1 MSKIAEKK
9 VIIIDDHKLFTDGL
23 SSILE
28 SIGLRV
34 MSTFQNGKE
43 AVLYLQNNEIDIVFS
58 DINMPE
64 MDGLK
69 LCKRLKRDKVKAK
82 TIILSMYEDPNI
94 IKEAFDCGASA
105 YLSKNTEKEEII
117 KAIEKSLN
125 NKKYVNKR
133 LLKKKQREEEE
144 EEEEEEED
152 TFTLKYKLTLREREI
167 LQLLLDQENNR
178 QIGKTLNISIRTVE
192 THRKNIM
199 LKLDV
204 KNNIGLIKKV
214 LRYQLFSKES

>member
-1 MSKIAEKK
+1 MSIIAEKK
-9 VIIIDDHKLFTDGL
+9 VVIIDDHKLFTNGL

-34 MSTFQNGKE
+34 MSTFQNGKQ
-43 AVLYLQNNEIDIVFS
+43 AVLYLQNNEVDIIFS

-69 LCKRLKRDKVKAK
+69 LCRRLKRDKIK
-82 TIILSMYEDPNI
+82 TKIIILSMYEDPNI
-94 IKEAFDCGASA
+94 IKEAFECGASA

-117 KAIEKSLN
+117 KAVEKSLD

-133 LLKKKQREEEE
+133 LLKKKEI
-144 EEEEEEED
+144 EEEEED
-152 TFTLKYKLTLREREI
+152 SFTLRYKLTLREREV
-167 LQLLLDQENNR
+167 LQLLLDESSNR
-178 QIGKTLNISIRTVE
+178 QIGEALNISTRTVE

-204 KNNIGLIKKV
+204 KNNIGLIKKA
-214 LRYQLFSKES
+214 LSFKLFSKEIL

>member
-1 MSKIAEKK
+1 MSKISKKK
-9 VIIIDDHKLFTDGL
+9 VIIIDDHKLFTNGL
-23 SSILE
+23 ASILE

-34 MSTFQNGKE
+34 MSTFENGKK
-43 AVLYLQNNEIDIVFS
+43 AVSYLENNEIDIVFT

-64 MDGLK
+64 MDGLR
-69 LCKRLKRDKVKAK
+69 LCKRLKRDKIKAK
-82 TIILSMYEDPNI
+82 VIILSMYEDPNI

-105 YLSKNTEKEEII
+105 YLSKNTEKGEII
-117 KAIEKSLN
+117 KAVEKSLN

-133 LLKKKQREEEE
+133 LLKKREE

-152 TFTLKYKLTLREREI
+152 TFTIKYKLTLREREV
-167 LQLLLDQENNR
+167 LELLLDESSNR
-178 QIGKTLNISIRTVE
+178 QIGENLNISTRTVE

-204 KNNIGLIKKV
+204 KNNIGLIKKA
-214 LRYQLFSKES
+214 LSHRLFKQ

>member
-133 LLKKKQREEEE
+133 LLKKKEREE

-192 THRKNIM
+192 THRRNIM

>member
-1 MSKIAEKK
+1 
-9 VIIIDDHKLFTDGL
+9 
-23 SSILE
+23 
-28 SIGLRV
+28 
-34 MSTFQNGKE
+34 
-43 AVLYLQNNEIDIVFS
+43 
-58 DINMPE
+58 
-64 MDGLK
+64 
-69 LCKRLKRDKVKAK
+69 
-82 TIILSMYEDPNI
+82 
-94 IKEAFDCGASA
+94 
-105 YLSKNTEKEEII
+105 
-117 KAIEKSLN
+117 
-125 NKKYVNKR
+125 
-133 LLKKKQREEEE
+133 LLKKKER

-192 THRKNIM
+192 THRRNIM

>member
-1 MSKIAEKK
+1 MSKIAGKK
-9 VIIIDDHKLFTDGL
+9 VIIIDDHKLFTNGL

-43 AVLYLQNNEIDIVFS
+43 AFLYLQNNEIDIVFT

-117 KAIEKSLN
+117 KAIEKSLD

-133 LLKKKQREEEE
+133 LLKKKEREEEE
-144 EEEEEEED
+144 EEEED
-152 TFTLKYKLTLREREI
+152 AFTLKYKLTLREREV
-167 LQLLLDQENNR
+167 LQLLLDEENNR
-178 QIGKTLNISIRTVE
+178 QIGKTLNIRIRTVE

-204 KNNIGLIKKV
+204 KNNTGLIKKA
-214 LRYQLFSKES
+214 LSYQLFSKEI

>member
-1 MSKIAEKK
+1 MSIIAEKK
-9 VIIIDDHKLFTDGL
+9 VIIIDDHKLFTKGL
-23 SSILE
+23 STILE

-34 MSTFQNGKE
+34 MSTFENGKE
-43 AVLYLQNNEIDIVFS
+43 AVLYLQNNEVDIVFS

-82 TIILSMYEDPNI
+82 IIILSMYEDPNI

-117 KAIEKSLN
+117 KAIKKSLD
-125 NKKYVNKR
+125 NKKYVNNR
-133 LLKKKQREEEE
+133 LIKKKGREEEE
-144 EEEEEEED
+144 EED
-152 TFTLKYKLTLREREI
+152 SFTLKYRLTLREREV
-167 LQLLLDQENNR
+167 LKLLLDESNNR
-178 QIGKTLNISIRTVE
+178 EIGENLNISTRTVE

-204 KNNIGLIKKV
+204 KNNIGLIKKA
-214 LRYQLFSKES
+214 LSYQLFSKEI

>member
-1 MSKIAEKK
+1 MSIIAETK
-9 VIIIDDHKLFTDGL
+9 VIIIDDHKLFTNGL

-34 MSTFQNGKE
+34 MSTFDNGKK
-43 AVLYLQNNEIDIVFS
+43 AILYLQNNEIDIIFS

-69 LCKRLKRDKVKAK
+69 LCRRLKRDKSKAK
-82 TIILSMYEDPNI
+82 IIILSMYEDLNI
-94 IKEAFDCGASA
+94 IKEAFDSGASA

-117 KAIEKSLN
+117 TAVEKSLD
-125 NKKYVNKR
+125 NKKYVHKR
-133 LLKKKQREEEE
+133 LLKKKERVREE
-144 EEEEEEED
+144 D
-152 TFTLKYKLTLREREI
+152 AFTLKYKLTIREREV
-167 LQLLLDQENNR
+167 LQLMLNESVNKE
-178 QIGKTLNISIRTVE
+178 IGESLKISIRTVE

-204 KNNIGLIKKV
+204 KNNIGLIKKA
-214 LRYQLFSKES
+214 LSYKLFKHN

>member
-1 MSKIAEKK
+1 MSKIAENK
-9 VIIIDDHKLFTDGL
+9 VIIIDDHKLFTNGL
-23 SSILE
+23 SSILG

-34 MSTFQNGKE
+34 MATFENGKQ
-43 AVLYLQNNEIDIVFS
+43 AVLYLKNNEVDIIFS

-69 LCKRLKRDKVKAK
+69 LCERLKRDKVKAK
-82 TIILSMYEDPNI
+82 VIILSMYEDPNI
-94 IKEAFDCGASA
+94 IKEAFECGASA

-117 KAIEKSLN
+117 KAVEKSLD

-133 LLKKKQREEEE
+133 LLKQKEREGKEA
-144 EEEEEEED
+144 D
-152 TFTLKYKLTLREREI
+152 TFTLKYKLTLREREV
-167 LQLLLDQENNR
+167 LQLLLDEENNNR
-178 QIGKTLNISIRTVE
+178 QIGETLNISTRTVE

-204 KNNIGLIKKV
+204 KNNIGLIKKS
-214 LRYQLFSKES
+214 LSYQLFSKESL

>member
-9 VIIIDDHKLFTDGL
+9 VIIIDDHKLFTNGL

-43 AVLYLQNNEIDIVFS
+43 AFLYLQNNEIDIVFT

-69 LCKRLKRDKVKAK
+69 LCKKLKRENVKAK
-82 TIILSMYEDPNI
+82 IIILSMYEDPNI
-94 IKEAFDCGASA
+94 IKEAFECGASA

-117 KAIEKSLN
+117 KAIEKSLD

-133 LLKKKQREEEE
+133 LLKKKER
-144 EEEEEEED
+144 EED
-152 TFTLKYKLTLREREI
+152 TFTLKYKLTLREREV
-167 LQLLLDQENNR
+167 LQLLLDESSNK
-178 QIGKTLNISIRTVE
+178 QIGETLNISTRTVE

-204 KNNIGLIKKV
+204 KNNTGLIKKT
-214 LRYQLFSKES
+214 LSYQLFSKEI

>member
-1 MSKIAEKK
+1 MSKIAENK
-9 VIIIDDHKLFTDGL
+9 VIIIDDHKLFTNGL
-23 SSILE
+23 SSILG

-34 MSTFQNGKE
+34 MATFENGKQ
-43 AVLYLQNNEIDIVFS
+43 AVLYLQNNEVDIIFS

-69 LCKRLKRDKVKAK
+69 LCERLKRDKVKAK
-82 TIILSMYEDPNI
+82 VIILSMYEDPNI
-94 IKEAFDCGASA
+94 IKEAFECGASA

-117 KAIEKSLN
+117 KAVEKSLD

-133 LLKKKQREEEE
+133 LLKQKEREGKEA
-144 EEEEEEED
+144 D
-152 TFTLKYKLTLREREI
+152 TFTLKYKLTLREREV
-167 LQLLLDQENNR
+167 LQLLLDEENNNR
-178 QIGKTLNISIRTVE
+178 QIGETLNISTRTVE

-204 KNNIGLIKKV
+204 KNNIGLIKKS
-214 LRYQLFSKES
+214 LSYQLFSKESL

>member
-1 MSKIAEKK
+1 MSKISKKK
-9 VIIIDDHKLFTDGL
+9 VIIIDDHKLFTNGL
-23 SSILE
+23 ASILE

-34 MSTFQNGKE
+34 MSTFENGKK
-43 AVLYLQNNEIDIVFS
+43 AVSYLENNEIDIVFS

-64 MDGLK
+64 MDGLR
-69 LCKRLKRDKVKAK
+69 LCKRLKRDKIKAK
-82 TIILSMYEDPNI
+82 VIILSMYEDPNI

-105 YLSKNTEKEEII
+105 YLSKNTEKGEII
-117 KAIEKSLN
+117 KAVEKSLN

-133 LLKKKQREEEE
+133 LLKKREE

-152 TFTLKYKLTLREREI
+152 TFTIKYKLTLREREV
-167 LQLLLDQENNR
+167 LELLLDESSNR
-178 QIGKTLNISIRTVE
+178 QIGENLNISTRTVE

-204 KNNIGLIKKV
+204 KNNIGLIKKA
-214 LRYQLFSKES
+214 LSHRLFKQ

>member
-9 VIIIDDHKLFTDGL
+9 VIIIDDHKLFTNGL

-43 AVLYLQNNEIDIVFS
+43 AFLYLQNNEIDIVFT

-69 LCKRLKRDKVKAK
+69 LCKRLKRDNVKAK
-82 TIILSMYEDPNI
+82 IIILSMYEDPNI

-105 YLSKNTEKEEII
+105 YLAKNTEKEEII
-117 KAIEKSLN
+117 KAIEKSLD

-133 LLKKKQREEEE
+133 LLKKKER
-144 EEEEEEED
+144 EEEEEED
-152 TFTLKYKLTLREREI
+152 TFTLKYKLTLREREV
-167 LQLLLDQENNR
+167 LQLLLDESSNK
-178 QIGKTLNISIRTVE
+178 QIGETLNISTRTVE

-204 KNNIGLIKKV
+204 KNNTGLIKKA
-214 LRYQLFSKES
+214 LSYQLFSKEI

>member
-1 MSKIAEKK
+1 MSIIAEKK
-9 VIIIDDHKLFTDGL
+9 VIIIDDHKLFTKGL
-23 SSILE
+23 STILE

-34 MSTFQNGKE
+34 MSTFENGKE
-43 AVLYLQNNEIDIVFS
+43 AVLYLQNNEVDIVFS

-82 TIILSMYEDPNI
+82 IIILSMYEDPNI

-117 KAIEKSLN
+117 KAIKKSLD
-125 NKKYVNKR
+125 NKKYVNNR
-133 LLKKKQREEEE
+133 LIKKKGREEEE
-144 EEEEEEED
+144 EEED
-152 TFTLKYKLTLREREI
+152 SFTLKYRLTLREREV
-167 LQLLLDQENNR
+167 LKLLLDESNNR
-178 QIGKTLNISIRTVE
+178 QIGENLNISTRTVE

-204 KNNIGLIKKV
+204 KNNIGLIKKA
-214 LRYQLFSKES
+214 LSYQLFSKEI

>member
-125 NKKYVNKR
+125 NQKYVNKR
-133 LLKKKQREEEE
+133 LLKKKER

-192 THRKNIM
+192 THRRNIM

-204 KNNIGLIKKV
+204 KNNIGLIKKA
-214 LRYQLFSKES
+214 LSYQLFSKES

>member
-9 VIIIDDHKLFTDGL
+9 VIIIDDHKLFTNGL

-43 AVLYLQNNEIDIVFS
+43 AFLYLQNNEIDIVFT

-133 LLKKKQREEEE
+133 LLKKKER

-192 THRKNIM
+192 THRRNIM

>member
-1 MSKIAEKK
+1 MSIIAEKR
-9 VIIIDDHKLFTDGL
+9 VIIIDDHKLFTNGL

-34 MSTFQNGKE
+34 MSTFDNGKK
-43 AVLYLQNNEIDIVFS
+43 AILYLQTNEIDIIFS

-69 LCKRLKRDKVKAK
+69 LCRRLKRDKSKAK
-82 TIILSMYEDPNI
+82 IIILSMYEDLNI
-94 IKEAFDCGASA
+94 IKEAFDSGASA

-117 KAIEKSLN
+117 TAVEKSLD

-133 LLKKKQREEEE
+133 LLKKKER
-144 EEEEEEED
+144 EEEEED
-152 TFTLKYKLTLREREI
+152 TFTLKYKLTLREREV
-167 LQLLLDQENNR
+167 LQLLLDESSNK
-178 QIGKTLNISIRTVE
+178 QIGKSLNISTRTVE

-199 LKLDV
+199 LKFEV
-204 KNNIGLIKKV
+204 KNNTGLIKKA
-214 LRYQLFSKES
+214 LSYQLFSKEI

>member
-1 MSKIAEKK
+1 MSIIAEKK
-9 VIIIDDHKLFTDGL
+9 VIIIDDHKLFTKGL
-23 SSILE
+23 STILE

-34 MSTFQNGKE
+34 MSTFENGKE
-43 AVLYLQNNEIDIVFS
+43 AVLYLQNNEVDIVFS

-82 TIILSMYEDPNI
+82 IIILSMYEDPNI

-117 KAIEKSLN
+117 KAIKKSLD
-125 NKKYVNKR
+125 NKKYVNNR
-133 LLKKKQREEEE
+133 LIKKKGREEEE
-144 EEEEEEED
+144 EED
-152 TFTLKYKLTLREREI
+152 SFTLKYRLTLREREV
-167 LQLLLDQENNR
+167 LKLLLGESNNR
-178 QIGKTLNISIRTVE
+178 QIGEDLNISTRTVE

-204 KNNIGLIKKV
+204 KNNIGLIKKA
-214 LRYQLFSKES
+214 LSYQLFSKEI

>member
-1 MSKIAEKK
+1 MSIIAEKR
-9 VIIIDDHKLFTDGL
+9 VIIIDDHKLFTNGL

-34 MSTFQNGKE
+34 MSTFDSAKK

-69 LCKRLKRDKVKAK
+69 LCKRLKRDQIKAK
-82 TIILSMYEDPNI
+82 IIMLSMYEDPNI
-94 IKEAFDCGASA
+94 IKEAFECGASA

-117 KAIEKSLN
+117 KAVEKSLD
-125 NKKYVNKR
+125 NKQYVNKR
-133 LLKKKQREEEE
+133 LLKKKEQVQ
-144 EEEEEEED
+144 EED
-152 TFTLKYKLTLREREI
+152 EFTLKYKLTLREREV
-167 LQLLLDQENNR
+167 LQLMLDEASNK
-178 QIGKTLNISIRTVE
+178 QIGETLNISTRTVE

-199 LKLDV
+199 LKLEV
-204 KNNIGLIKKV
+204 KNNIGLIKKA
-214 LRYQLFSKES
+214 LSYHLITRES

>member
-1 MSKIAEKK
+1 MSIIAEKK
-9 VIIIDDHKLFTDGL
+9 VIIIDDHKLFTNGL
-23 SSILE
+23 STILE

-34 MSTFQNGKE
+34 MSTFENGKK
-43 AVLYLQNNEIDIVFS
+43 AILYLQNNEVDIVFS

-82 TIILSMYEDPNI
+82 IIILSMYEDPNI

-117 KAIEKSLN
+117 KAIEKSLD

-133 LLKKKQREEEE
+133 LLKKKEEE

-152 TFTLKYKLTLREREI
+152 TFTLKYKLTLREREV
-167 LQLLLDQENNR
+167 LQLLLDEESNR
-178 QIGKTLNISIRTVE
+178 QIGEILNISTRTVE

-204 KNNIGLIKKV
+204 KNNIGLIKKA
-214 LRYQLFSKES
+214 LSHKLFSKES

>member
-1 MSKIAEKK
+1 MCIIAEKK
-9 VIIIDDHKLFTDGL
+9 VIIIDDHKLFTKGL
-23 SSILE
+23 STILE

-34 MSTFQNGKE
+34 MSTFENGKE
-43 AVLYLQNNEIDIVFS
+43 AVLYLQNNEVDIVFS

-82 TIILSMYEDPNI
+82 IIILSMYEDPNI

-117 KAIEKSLN
+117 KAIKKSLD
-125 NKKYVNKR
+125 NKKYVNNR
-133 LLKKKQREEEE
+133 LIKKKGREEEE
-144 EEEEEEED
+144 EED
-152 TFTLKYKLTLREREI
+152 SFTLKYRLTLREREV
-167 LQLLLDQENNR
+167 LKLLLDESNNR
-178 QIGKTLNISIRTVE
+178 EIGENLNISTRTVE

-204 KNNIGLIKKV
+204 KNNIGLIKKA
-214 LRYQLFSKES
+214 LSYQLFSKEI

>member
-9 VIIIDDHKLFTDGL
+9 VIIIDDHKLFTNGL

-43 AVLYLQNNEIDIVFS
+43 AFLYLQNNEIDIVFT

-69 LCKRLKRDKVKAK
+69 LCKRLKRDNVKAK
-82 TIILSMYEDPNI
+82 IIILSMYEDPNI

-105 YLSKNTEKEEII
+105 YLAKNTEKEEII
-117 KAIEKSLN
+117 KAIEKSLD

-133 LLKKKQREEEE
+133 LLKKKEREE

-152 TFTLKYKLTLREREI
+152 TFTLKYKLTLREREV
-167 LQLLLDQENNR
+167 LQLLLDESSNK
-178 QIGKTLNISIRTVE
+178 QIGETLNISTRTVE

-204 KNNIGLIKKV
+204 KNNTGLIKKA
-214 LRYQLFSKES
+214 LSYQLFSKEI

>member
-69 LCKRLKRDKVKAK
+69 LCKRLKRDEVEAK
-82 TIILSMYEDPNI
+82 IIILSMYEDPNI

-117 KAIEKSLN
+117 KAIEKSLD

-133 LLKKKQREEEE
+133 LLKKKER

-152 TFTLKYKLTLREREI
+152 TFTLKYKLTLREREV
-167 LQLLLDQENNR
+167 LQLLLDESSNK
-178 QIGKTLNISIRTVE
+178 QIGETLNISTRTVE

-204 KNNIGLIKKV
+204 KNNTGLIKKA
-214 LRYQLFSKES
+214 LSYQLFSKEI

>member
-1 MSKIAEKK
+1 MSIIAEKK
-9 VIIIDDHKLFTDGL
+9 VIIIDDHKLFTNGL

-34 MSTFQNGKE
+34 MSTFENGKE

-58 DINMPE
+58 DINMPK

-82 TIILSMYEDPNI
+82 IIMLSMYEDLNI

-105 YLSKNTEKEEII
+105 YLSKNTEKKEII
-117 KAIEKSLN
+117 KAVEKSLN

-133 LLKKKQREEEE
+133 LLKKKEEK
-144 EEEEEEED
+144 EED
-152 TFTLKYKLTLREREI
+152 TFTIKYKLTIREREV
-167 LQLLLDQENNR
+167 LQLLLDESSNR
-178 QIGKTLNISIRTVE
+178 QIGKALDISIRTVE

-199 LKLDV
+199 LKLNV
-204 KNNIGLIKKV
+204 KNNIGLIKKA
-214 LRYQLFSKES
+214 LSYQLFSKDS

>member
-1 MSKIAEKK
+1 MSILAEKK
-9 VIIIDDHKLFTDGL
+9 VIIIDDHKLFTNGL

-34 MSTFQNGKE
+34 MSTFENGKE

-58 DINMPE
+58 DINMPK

-82 TIILSMYEDPNI
+82 IIMLSMYEDLNI

-105 YLSKNTEKEEII
+105 YLSKNTEKKEII
-117 KAIEKSLN
+117 KAVEKSLD

-133 LLKKKQREEEE
+133 LLKKKE

-152 TFTLKYKLTLREREI
+152 TFTIKYKLTLREREV
-167 LQLLLDQENNR
+167 LQLLLDESSNR
-178 QIGKTLNISIRTVE
+178 QIGKALDISIRTVE

-199 LKLDV
+199 LKLNV
-204 KNNIGLIKKV
+204 KNNIGLIKKA
-214 LRYQLFSKES
+214 LSYQLFSKDS

>member
-1 MSKIAEKK
+1 MSIIAETK
-9 VIIIDDHKLFTDGL
+9 VIIIDDHKLFTNGL
-23 SSILE
+23 SAILE

-34 MSTFQNGKE
+34 MSTFENGKK
-43 AVLYLQNNEIDIVFS
+43 AVLYLQNNEVDIIFS

-82 TIILSMYEDPNI
+82 IIILSMYEDPNI

-117 KAIEKSLN
+117 KAIEKSLD
-125 NKKYVNKR
+125 NKKYVNNR
-133 LLKKKQREEEE
+133 LIKKKGREEEE
-144 EEEEEEED
+144 EEED
-152 TFTLKYKLTLREREI
+152 SFTLKYRLTLREREV
-167 LQLLLDQENNR
+167 LQLLLDESNNR
-178 QIGKTLNISIRTVE
+178 QIGENLNISTRTVE

-204 KNNIGLIKKV
+204 KNNIGLIKKA
-214 LRYQLFSKES
+214 LSYKLFSNDS

>member
-9 VIIIDDHKLFTDGL
+9 VIIIDDHKLFTNGL

-64 MDGLK
+64 MDGLQ
-69 LCKRLKRDKVKAK
+69 LCKKLKRDKVKAK
-82 TIILSMYEDPNI
+82 IIILSMYEDPNI

-133 LLKKKQREEEE
+133 LLKKKER
-144 EEEEEEED
+144 EEEED

-192 THRKNIM
+192 THRRNIM

-204 KNNIGLIKKV
+204 KNNIGLIKKA
-214 LRYQLFSKES
+214 LSYQLFSKES

>member
-9 VIIIDDHKLFTDGL
+9 VIIIDDHKLFTNGL

-43 AVLYLQNNEIDIVFS
+43 AFLYLQNNEIDIVFT

-64 MDGLK
+64 IDGLK
-69 LCKRLKRDKVKAK
+69 LCKRLKRDKVKAEI
-82 TIILSMYEDPNI
+82 IILSMYEDPNI

-117 KAIEKSLN
+117 KAIEKSLD

-133 LLKKKQREEEE
+133 LLKKKER
-144 EEEEEEED
+144 EEEEED
-152 TFTLKYKLTLREREI
+152 TFTLKYKLTLREREV
-167 LQLLLDQENNR
+167 LQLLLDESSNKQTGE
-178 QIGKTLNISIRTVE
+178 TLNISTRTVE

-204 KNNIGLIKKV
+204 KNNTGLIKKA
-214 LRYQLFSKES
+214 LSYQLFSKEI

>member
-1 MSKIAEKK
+1 MSIIAEKK
-9 VIIIDDHKLFTDGL
+9 VIIIDDHKLFTNGL
-23 SSILE
+23 STILE

-34 MSTFQNGKE
+34 MSTFENGKK
-43 AVLYLQNNEIDIVFS
+43 AILYLQNNEVDIVFS

-82 TIILSMYEDPNI
+82 IIILSMYEDPNI

-117 KAIEKSLN
+117 KAIEKSLD

-133 LLKKKQREEEE
+133 LLKKKEEE

-152 TFTLKYKLTLREREI
+152 TFTLKYKLTLREREV
-167 LQLLLDQENNR
+167 LQLLLDEEGNR
-178 QIGKTLNISIRTVE
+178 QIGEILNISTRTVE

-204 KNNIGLIKKV
+204 KNNIGLIKKA
-214 LRYQLFSKES
+214 LSYQLIKQKN

>member
-9 VIIIDDHKLFTDGL
+9 VIIIDDHKLFTNGL

-43 AVLYLQNNEIDIVFS
+43 AFLYLQNNEIDIVFT

-69 LCKRLKRDKVKAK
+69 LCKRLKRDNVKAK
-82 TIILSMYEDPNI
+82 IIILSMYEDPNI

-105 YLSKNTEKEEII
+105 YLAKNTEKEEII
-117 KAIEKSLN
+117 KAIEKSLD

-133 LLKKKQREEEE
+133 LLKKKER

-152 TFTLKYKLTLREREI
+152 TFTLKYKLTLREREV
-167 LQLLLDQENNR
+167 LQLLLDESSNK
-178 QIGKTLNISIRTVE
+178 QIGETLNISTRTVE

-204 KNNIGLIKKV
+204 KNNTGLIKKA
-214 LRYQLFSKES
+214 LSYQLFSKEI

>member
-1 MSKIAEKK
+1 MSIIAEKR
-9 VIIIDDHKLFTDGL
+9 VIIIDDHKLFTNGL

-34 MSTFQNGKE
+34 MSTFDNGKK
-43 AVLYLQNNEIDIVFS
+43 AILYLQTNEIDIIFS

-69 LCKRLKRDKVKAK
+69 LCRRLKRDKSKAK
-82 TIILSMYEDPNI
+82 IIILSMYEDLNI
-94 IKEAFDCGASA
+94 IKEAFDSGASA

-117 KAIEKSLN
+117 TAVEKSLD
-125 NKKYVNKR
+125 NKKYVHKR
-133 LLKKKQREEEE
+133 LLKKKERVREE
-144 EEEEEEED
+144 D
-152 TFTLKYKLTLREREI
+152 AFTLKYKLTIREREV
-167 LQLLLDQENNR
+167 LQLMLNESVNKE
-178 QIGKTLNISIRTVE
+178 IGESLKISIRTVE

-204 KNNIGLIKKV
+204 KNNIGLVKKA
-214 LRYQLFSKES
+214 LSYQLFKHN

>member
-1 MSKIAEKK
+1 MSIIAGKK
-9 VIIIDDHKLFTDGL
+9 VIIIDDHRLFTNGL
-23 SSILE
+23 SAILE

-34 MSTFQNGKE
+34 MSTFENGKK
-43 AVLYLQNNEIDIVFS
+43 AILYLKNNEVDIVFT

-69 LCKRLKRDKVKAK
+69 LCKRLKRDKVKTK
-82 TIILSMYEDPNI
+82 IIMLSMYEDPNI
-94 IKEAFDCGASA
+94 IKEAFECGASA

-117 KAIEKSLN
+117 KAVEKSLD

-133 LLKKKQREEEE
+133 LLKKKEK
-144 EEEEEEED
+144 EEEEEED
-152 TFTLKYKLTLREREI
+152 TFTLKYKLTLREREV
-167 LQLLLDQENNR
+167 LQLLLDESSNK
-178 QIGKTLNISIRTVE
+178 QIGTSLNISTRTVE

-214 LRYQLFSKES
+214 LSYQLF

>member
-9 VIIIDDHKLFTDGL
+9 VIIIDDHKLFTNGL

-28 SIGLRV
+28 SIGQRV

-43 AVLYLQNNEIDIVFS
+43 AFLYLQNNEIDIVFT

-69 LCKRLKRDKVKAK
+69 LCKKLKRDNVNSKI
-82 TIILSMYEDPNI
+82 IILSMYEDPNI

-133 LLKKKQREEEE
+133 LLKKKER
-144 EEEEEEED
+144 EEEED
-152 TFTLKYKLTLREREI
+152 TFTLKYKLTLREREV
-167 LQLLLDQENNR
+167 LQLLLDESSNK
-178 QIGKTLNISIRTVE
+178 QIGETLNISTRTVE

-204 KNNIGLIKKV
+204 KNNTGLIKKA
-214 LRYQLFSKES
+214 LSYQLFSKEI